1 MWHLLGWNVRKKKK
15 TSARSAN
22 TYFMPVGNLCLSL
35 WGVLEHGTCGC
46 HFLGFAVFTVQVNS
60 EISFT
65 L

>member
-1 MWHLLGWNVRKKKK
+1 MASAGLECPKKNFCKKCQLLFHACRESV
-15 TSARSAN
+15 
-22 TYFMPVGNLCLSL
+22 SL
-35 WGVLEHGTCGC
+35 FWGVLEHSTCGC